1 MSYGYYDI
9 PNKKIRVFI
18 LNTLDI
24 PTTLDEATNKLTYSA
39 QNDSGFRQEQLQF
52 VADHLQISEKGWQV
66 IFFCHHPMLAFTKD
80 EAEPSNN
87 SKPTGAVSGK
97 GGVVLPAHG
106 SQAMLDIIQGF
117 VKSTKGT
124 VTNTTQ
130 DFEASV
136 TFDYTNNGSNTVI
149 ACIYGHTHV
158 KYHKIVDGTNHIAAR
173 AVYGHPTFDFVSTG
187 NYFIVDRK
195 NRTLKLIANG
205 DGDDYEFTY

>member
-1 MSYGYYDI
+1 MRRSH
-9 PNKKIRVFI
+9 R
-18 LNTLDI
+18 
-24 PTTLDEATNKLTYSA
+24 TTAS
-39 QNDSGFRQEQLQF
+39 RQEQ
-52 VADHLQISEKGWQV
+52 SG
-66 IFFCHHPMLAFTKD
+66 
-80 EAEPSNN
+80 
-87 SKPTGAVSGK
+87 GK

-158 KYHKIVDGTNHIAAR
+158 KYHKIVDGINHIATR

-187 NYFIVDRK
+187 NYFIVDLEKPHFKADCKRGW
-195 NRTLKLIANG
+195 R
-205 DGDDYEFTY
+205 